1 MTRVR
6 RHAEFF
12 SNTKL
17 IESQLS
23 EAPVA
28 SNDRKTY
35 VHRCFLHEEMPHAL
49 TCMPADRAGTRFY
62 RQQVLLC
69 LFAHLTLFL
78 ARVF

>member
-28 SNDRKTY
+28 SNDRKTS
-35 VHRCFLHEEMPHAL
+35 VHRCFLREEMPHAL
-49 TCMPADRAGTRFY
+49 TCFNGFVVSFCPLDFIFGTG
-62 RQQVLLC
+62 VLHPWLQHS
-69 LFAHLTLFL
+69 L
-78 ARVF
+78 